1 MYRIALTEE
10 LKILSALDEEILTL
24 ITEEHIEDEI
34 RESGI
39 FRESIHEMIVRI
51 DETLNAVEVENS
63 GHTDKSISHYPSNS
77 NSFTEGL
84 GAGRAKLPK
93 ITLKKFYGDPIPFT
107 PFWDSFKSTVDD
119 NPSLSDIDKFNYLR
133 SLLEGSAA
141 GAIRGLPLTAEN
153 YGAAKD
159 ILKKRFGQPQI
170 IINAHMEGLVKWRP
184 TFEPSKPWGYT
195 VSLVEKLPPNTRL
208 IISRAIDQPE
218 WDLDVL
224 LKAFDSE
231 IEARE
236 RCESI
241 GTNPSDSFTPKR
253 PFSSQANKGKDVPTG
268 ATLTNQSEHP
278 ISCTFCKQSHP
289 SASCGT
295 VTDIGAR
302 RNLLKQQGRCFI
314 CLRRNHLARNCSL
327 NKACRICSGNHHMS
341 ICENANRGNGTS
353 EIQSRGSSVV
363 VSDRG
368 ERRSNENK
376 SSTMVYVDLNTS
388 ILLQTAIAPVSV
400 VHQWHPVVNVRILFD
415 SGSQRSYLSE
425 RAKAKLNL
433 LPKGKEKL
441 LIKTFGQENEQL
453 KECDVAEFC
462 VRGLSESSKVQMTAL
477 AVPLICSPLK
487 DQAVQFAQPCYSHLA
502 DLELADHP
510 TEDWFRIK
518 KFWEIES
525 IGVSPHEGTVHDKF
539 LDTIRACDGRY
550 EVSLPWKEQHALL
563 PDNYA
568 LAVSRLASVLKR
580 LRGNPKLF
588 AEYNRIIEE
597 QSLQGI
603 ISDVDPH
610 APVQVGRLHY
620 LPHHPVVREDKQT
633 TKVRIVYDASAKSTG
648 PSLNDCLHAG
658 PSLISDIPDV
668 LMRFRYHQIA
678 LAADIEKAF
687 LMVQVAK
694 ADRDFLRFLWIN
706 DPTSED
712 PNIVVKRFNRVVF
725 GVTSSPFLLNG
736 TVRHH
741 VSNYKVEDPQ
751 FVNDFLSS
759 LYVDDFNGGKDSVHE
774 AFQLYSKAKSRMK
787 EGGFNLRKW
796 ISNSE
801 KLMQWINQEEGV
813 PIMEASM
820 VSEEDKTYTQTQ
832 LGVNNS
838 TISCE
843 RKILGLNWNIE
854 KDTFMFY
861 FDWLVQFA
869 RELPLN
875 KCSVLK
881 VVAKL
886 YDPLGLISPLFIT
899 VKALF
904 QDLCKLKIGWDKPLD
919 EELTLRYSSWLS
931 DLLKVKCIPIERR
944 YVPNS
949 EENVISL
956 QIHGFGDSSE
966 VAYAAVVYL
975 RIETNE
981 GAYTQLVMSKT
992 RVAPLAKQ
1000 TIPRLELLAALIL
1013 SRLINRVRVA
1023 LLPVIKV
1030 DEVYCWTDSM
1040 TKLHWIKGV
1049 ERNYK
1054 QFVENRVR
1062 EIRQNVPP
1070 ESWGHCPG
1078 IENPADLP
1086 SRGMKAEALKQS
1098 EIWWHGPPWLVEG
1111 KEMWPKFENTTE
1123 PPSVCFDEMRVS
1135 DRPNNCTE
1143 LVVTVRA
1150 PALSSVFYEQRYS
1163 DIKRLFRVT
1172 AFVLRFLHNLK
1183 SRKNG
1188 MAATGPLSTDEYGAA
1203 EILWLREMQQA
1214 VVESPRFESLKYQ
1227 LGLYTDDNGL
1237 LRCKG
1242 RLQNATIP
1250 FNAKYPILLP
1260 ADHYLTALIIHDCHK
1275 RVLHNGS
1282 RETLAE
1288 LRSRFWI
1295 VRGRQVVR
1303 KVLSRCVICKRIE
1316 GQHYAI
1322 PPTAPLPQFRVEESP
1337 VFTNSGIDFVGP
1349 LFVKSGAKEKGD
1361 MEKIYIALYTC
1372 GSSRAV
1378 HLDVVPDLTAETFIR
1393 SFKRFICRRGIP
1405 RLVVSDNAKT
1415 FKTTA
1420 KFLSSIF
1427 ELPEVQNFL
1436 LNHKVKWRFNLERA
1450 PWWGGFFERMVRCV
1464 KRCLKKILKSAKLTY
1479 EELLTVVVEIECVLN
1494 SRPLTYVSSEDRV
1507 EPLTPSHLLTGR
1519 RLLSIP
1525 DEPIVAEEKSSD
1537 VEILTRRQRYV
1548 TLLLSHFWNRW
1559 KKEYVVELREHHRA
1573 LEKGAASNSS
1583 SIQTGDIVTEMEEGK
1598 SNRGMWRLGK
1608 ILDVHPGNDGL
1619 VRGATI
1625 EVASDNGKRRRLRRP
1640 YRSCF
1645 R

>member
-1 MYRIALTEE
+1 MGDEELKKKKKIRGGHKGYVTITLEKVQALLDDFELSVANQVKTYRIALTEK
-10 LKILSALDEEILTL
+10 LNILSALDEEILTL
-24 ITEEHIEDEI
+24 ITEEYIEDEI
-34 RESGI
+34 RETGI

-93 ITLKKFYGDPIPFT
+93 ITLKKFYGDPISFT
-107 PFWDSFKSTVDD
+107 PFWDSFKSAVDD

-153 YGAAKD
+153 YGAARD

-170 IINAHMEGLVKWRP
+170 IINAHMEALVKVAAV
-184 TFEPSKPWGYT
+184 T
-195 VSLVEKLPPNTRL
+195 VDNDLKRLRLLYDRVEAHVRALQALGIQCESYGKLLVPLLMEKLPPNMRL

-302 RNLLKQQGRCFI
+302 RNLLKQQGRCFV

-363 VSDRG
+363 VSDRR

-376 SSTMVYVDLNTS
+376 SSTTVYVDSNTS

-400 VHQWHPVVNVRILFD
+400 VHQWHPVVNMRILFD

-425 RAKAKLNL
+425 RARAKLNL
-433 LPKGKEKL
+433 LPKRKEKL

-453 KECDVAEFC
+453 RECDVVEFC
-462 VRGLSESSKVQMTAL
+462 VRGLSEGSKVQMTAL

-487 DQAVQFAQPCYSHLA
+487 DQAVQFAQQCYSHLA

-510 TEDWFRIK
+510 SEDCGSEVDLLIGNDFYWSFFIGDVKRGKSGPVAMKTILGWVLSGPIPHAPGSGSDVNLVTCHTLRLNASSCDDLNVSRKDEDPLLEQVK

-694 ADRDFLRFLWIN
+694 ADRDVLRFLWIN

-741 VSNYKVEDPQ
+741 VSNYEVEDPQ

-759 LYVDDFNGGKDSVHE
+759 LYVDDFNGGKDSVPE

-787 EGGFNLRKW
+787 E
-796 ISNSE
+796 
-801 KLMQWINQEEGV
+801 
-813 PIMEASM
+813 
-820 VSEEDKTYTQTQ
+820 
-832 LGVNNS
+832 
-838 TISCE
+838 
-843 RKILGLNWNIE
+843 
-854 KDTFMFY
+854 
-861 FDWLVQFA
+861 
-869 RELPLN
+869 
-875 KCSVLK
+875 
-881 VVAKL
+881 
-886 YDPLGLISPLFIT
+886 
-899 VKALF
+899 
-904 QDLCKLKIGWDKPLD
+904 
-919 EELTLRYSSWLS
+919 
-931 DLLKVKCIPIERR
+931 
-944 YVPNS
+944 
-949 EENVISL
+949 
-956 QIHGFGDSSE
+956 
-966 VAYAAVVYL
+966 
-975 RIETNE
+975 
-981 GAYTQLVMSKT
+981 
-992 RVAPLAKQ
+992 
-1000 TIPRLELLAALIL
+1000 
-1013 SRLINRVRVA
+1013 
-1023 LLPVIKV
+1023 
-1030 DEVYCWTDSM
+1030 
-1040 TKLHWIKGV
+1040 
-1049 ERNYK
+1049 
-1054 QFVENRVR
+1054 
-1062 EIRQNVPP
+1062 
-1070 ESWGHCPG
+1070 
-1078 IENPADLP
+1078 
-1086 SRGMKAEALKQS
+1086 
-1098 EIWWHGPPWLVEG
+1098 
-1111 KEMWPKFENTTE
+1111 
-1123 PPSVCFDEMRVS
+1123 
-1135 DRPNNCTE
+1135 
-1143 LVVTVRA
+1143 
-1150 PALSSVFYEQRYS
+1150 
-1163 DIKRLFRVT
+1163 
-1172 AFVLRFLHNLK
+1172 
-1183 SRKNG
+1183 
-1188 MAATGPLSTDEYGAA
+1188 
-1203 EILWLREMQQA
+1203 
-1214 VVESPRFESLKYQ
+1214 
-1227 LGLYTDDNGL
+1227 
-1237 LRCKG
+1237 
-1242 RLQNATIP
+1242 
-1250 FNAKYPILLP
+1250 
-1260 ADHYLTALIIHDCHK
+1260 
-1275 RVLHNGS
+1275 
-1282 RETLAE
+1282 
-1288 LRSRFWI
+1288 
-1295 VRGRQVVR
+1295 
-1303 KVLSRCVICKRIE
+1303 
-1316 GQHYAI
+1316 
-1322 PPTAPLPQFRVEESP
+1322 
-1337 VFTNSGIDFVGP
+1337 
-1349 LFVKSGAKEKGD
+1349 
-1361 MEKIYIALYTC
+1361 
-1372 GSSRAV
+1372 
-1378 HLDVVPDLTAETFIR
+1378 
-1393 SFKRFICRRGIP
+1393 
-1405 RLVVSDNAKT
+1405 
-1415 FKTTA
+1415 
-1420 KFLSSIF
+1420 
-1427 ELPEVQNFL
+1427 
-1436 LNHKVKWRFNLERA
+1436 
-1450 PWWGGFFERMVRCV
+1450 GGFFERMVRCV

-1507 EPLTPSHLLTGR
+1507 EPLTPSHLLTER

-1548 TLLLSHFWNRW
+1548 TSLLSHFWNRW
-1559 KKEYVVELREHHRA
+1559 KQEYVVELREHHRA
-1573 LEKGAASNSS
+1573 LEKGAASNSP
-1583 SIQTGDIVTEMEEGK
+1583 SIQTGDIVTVMEEGK

-1608 ILDVHPGNDGL
+1608 VLDVHPGNDGL

-1640 YRSCF
+1640 LQKLFPLEVRETRVADVEEHARPIACTPQRQRRQAAIEGEMRRRQVDQCLEELKDYDEH
-1645 R
+1645 